1 MDPDREERLVRV
13 AAARV
18 LLEGNLTLPEG
29 ARGIVLFAHGSG
41 SSRFSPRNCY
51 VAQQL
56 NREKLAT
63 LLVDLLSPE
72 EEAVDLR
79 TARLRFNIGLL
90 AERLVGITDWLVR
103 QPDTRPLRIGYFGAS
118 TGAAAALVAAAERP
132 QIVRAIVSRGGR
144 PDLAGPALARVEA
157 PTLLIVGGDDMP
169 VIELNRAA
177 LAQLRCEKRLVI
189 VPGATHLFESP
200 VRWTRWRGWRANGLS
215 ATSRGRRHPKLN
227 LRSKEVKHHDGQTE
241 QPGIRLRQGTY
252 PRGQVCI
259 RREGCVERTSTFR
272 AKGE

>member
-1 MDPDREERLVRV
+1 VDPDREERLVRV

-29 ARGIVLFAHGSG
+29 ARGIVLFARGSG

-90 AERLVGITDWLVR
+90 AERLVGVTDWLVR

-144 PDLAGPALARVEA
+144 PDLAGPAFACVEA

-189 VPGATHLFESP
+189 VPGATHLFEEP
-200 VRWTRWRGWRANGLS
+200 GALDEVARLAREWFQQYLAQGEAFATRSNR
-215 ATSRGRRHPKLN
+215 
-227 LRSKEVKHHDGQTE
+227 
-241 QPGIRLRQGTY
+241 
-252 PRGQVCI
+252 
-259 RREGCVERTSTFR
+259 
-272 AKGE
+272 